1 MRCSMSALGATKK
14 DQTDRT
20 GYSAAYPRG
29 AERIAMKGNLKIPN
43 GVSDFK
49 RVISEGFYYID
60 KSAYIKTFEEAG
72 YETI

>member
-1 MRCSMSALGATKK
+1 
-14 DQTDRT
+14 
-20 GYSAAYPRG
+20 
-29 AERIAMKGNLKIPN
+29 MKGNLKIPN